1 MWSTNLED
9 EFGITAT
16 PPQKKP
22 TQQGKHHNETLLSKS
37 TFLRGK
43 ATGEDNVPQTDEMP
57 GKGKSYLL
65 KKPKN
70 RGGNVYC
77 SLWVKHFW
85 WTITI
90 QFKVL
95 KGK

>member
-22 TQQGKHHNETLLSKS
+22 PQQEEHHNETFLSKS
-37 TFLRGK
+37 TFPRGT

-65 KKPKN
+65 KN
-70 RGGNVYC
+70 
-77 SLWVKHFW
+77 
-85 WTITI
+85 
-90 QFKVL
+90 L
-95 KGK
+95 KIEEGMWFVHYELNISGEQ